1 MPDFDAVQ
9 LNQFSERRGTH
20 GEILLW
26 VTARNRQTGAF
37 ESIGFWTG
45 DDHDQFLIGQEV
57 RTYFGAGSFIDIPP
71 IRAGVGFQV
80 RQHRIKLAPFADEVQ
95 QLMRIYEPRLAKVEI
110 HSQPF
115 DIDTGNP
122 LGTPKRMLKGYITKA
137 PEDLGAIG
145 NDSTQEIVVVTSAR
159 DLTTSLPLMRS
170 NEELQKRNPN
180 DLFRQYSDVAGD
192 WTVPWGQK

>member
-1 MPDFDAVQ
+1 MPDFDPIQ
-9 LNQFSERRGTH
+9 LNQFGERRGTH

-26 VTARNRQTGAF
+26 ITARNRQTGAY
-37 ESIGFWTG
+37 ESIGIWSG

-71 IRAGVGFQV
+71 IRAGIGFQV
-80 RQHRIKLAPFADEVQ
+80 RQTRIKLAPFADEVQ
-95 QLMRIYEPRLAKVEI
+95 QLMRIYEPRLAKVEV

-122 LGTPKRMLKGYITKA
+122 LGNPKRMLKGYITKA

-145 NDSTQEIVVVTSAR
+145 SDSTQEIVVVTSAR
-159 DLTTSLPLMRS
+159 DLTTTLPLMRS
-170 NEELQKRNPN
+170 NEELQKRNPD
-180 DLFRQYSDVAGD
+180 DLFREYSDVAGD
-192 WTVPWGQK
+192 WTVPWGQR